1 MAETPFGAA
10 RGRPLDTARG
20 SRPFDSAQGR
30 PADAWRTTLKNRIV
44 VAAVGL
50 FVWSSAIEARL
61 VYLQVY
67 HHADLAARA
76 ERQQLRTVAAS
87 GKRGEIRDRRGHVLA
102 YSVDADSI
110 YAVPTEI
117 AEASQAAASLCGALG
132 DCSAADRQALAE
144 RIRRGRAFV
153 YVRRQVTPDQ
163 ARRVAD
169 LQLEGVG
176 FMKENRRFYPNK
188 ELAAHLLGYVGVD
201 NTGLAGVE
209 ATYDNLIKGHAGT
222 VLIQTDAKRHAFSR
236 VERPSTT
243 GADLELTIDQYLQ
256 HIAERE
262 LQAGVDE
269 AGAEGGSAIVM
280 DPASGEILA
289 LASYPTFNPN
299 AYRNFRDEER
309 RNRAIQ
315 DLYEPGST
323 FKIVTASAA
332 LEQKLLTP
340 TDAVDT
346 NPGVIRFG
354 SRVVNED
361 KHHNY
366 GVLSFTDVI
375 VRSSNVGA
383 IRIGLR
389 VGAERMGLYAR
400 RFGFGRPT
408 SPDFPSESPGILW
421 DPSRQNES
429 ALASMSMGYQVGVTP
444 LQMAAAVSSVAN
456 GGELVQPRVVR
467 AVTRDGVRKTVPR
480 KVLAHA
486 IDRDTAAEVTAIM
499 EAVIERGTG
508 RSAQI
513 DSYTVA
519 GKTGTAQKVENG
531 RYSSTDY
538 NVSFVGFVPSR
549 KPVFTI
555 VVVVDSPHRVSPY
568 GSTVA
573 APIFRRIAA
582 AALQQYGVPPSLNR
596 APTVLAMR
604 RDTTD
609 RDARPFDSAQGRPM
623 ATAGVGPSIVTVRS
637 GAPRAAAVFPD
648 LRGLSAR
655 DALRTLSRLGMTAR
669 LNGAGIVVRQVPQ
682 AGAPIDH
689 ETAATLWLERQL
701 AAVP

>member
-1 MAETPFGAA
+1 VAETPAN
-10 RGRPLDTARG
+10 
-20 SRPFDSAQGR
+20 
-30 PADAWRTTLKNRIV
+30 AWRTTLKSRIV

-61 VYLQVY
+61 VYLQVFR
-67 HHADLAARA
+67 HADLAARA
-76 ERQQLRTVAAS
+76 ERQQLRTVVAS

-117 AEASQAAASLCGALG
+117 ADAARAAASLCGALA
-132 DCSAADRQALAE
+132 DCSPADRQGLAD

-188 ELAAHLLGYVGVD
+188 QLAAHLLGYVGLD

-262 LQAGVDE
+262 LQAGVQY

-280 DPASGEILA
+280 DPSTGEILA
-289 LASYPTFNPN
+289 LASSPAFNPN
-299 AYRNFRDEER
+299 AYRNFNDEER

-332 LEQKLLTP
+332 LEQKLLKP
-340 TDAVDT
+340 SDFVDT

-383 IRIGLR
+383 IKIGLR
-389 VGAERMGLYAR
+389 VGSERMGMYAR

-421 DPSRQNES
+421 DPSRQTDS
-429 ALASMSMGYQVGVTP
+429 ALASMAMGYQVGVTP

-456 GGELVQPRVVR
+456 GCDLLQPRVVR
-467 AVTRDGVRKTVPR
+467 R
-480 KVLAHA
+480 
-486 IDRDTAAEVTAIM
+486 
-499 EAVIERGTG
+499 
-508 RSAQI
+508 
-513 DSYTVA
+513 
-519 GKTGTAQKVENG
+519 
-531 RYSSTDY
+531 
-538 NVSFVGFVPSR
+538 
-549 KPVFTI
+549 
-555 VVVVDSPHRVSPY
+555 
-568 GSTVA
+568 
-573 APIFRRIAA
+573 
-582 AALQQYGVPPSLNR
+582 
-596 APTVLAMR
+596 
-604 RDTTD
+604 
-609 RDARPFDSAQGRPM
+609 
-623 ATAGVGPSIVTVRS
+623 
-637 GAPRAAAVFPD
+637 
-648 LRGLSAR
+648 
-655 DALRTLSRLGMTAR
+655 
-669 LNGAGIVVRQVPQ
+669 
-682 AGAPIDH
+682 
-689 ETAATLWLERQL
+689 
-701 AAVP
+701 

>member
-1 MAETPFGAA
+1 MTE
-10 RGRPLDTARG
+10 
-20 SRPFDSAQGR
+20 
-30 PADAWRTTLKNRIV
+30 PANAWRTTLKSRIV

-50 FVWSSAIEARL
+50 FVWSTAIEARL

-67 HHADLAARA
+67 RHGDLVARA

-117 AEASQAAASLCGALG
+117 ADPDQAAASLCRALD
-132 DCSAADRQALAE
+132 DCSPADRQALAD

-163 ARRVAD
+163 ARRVAA

-188 ELAAHLLGYVGVD
+188 ELAAHLLGYVGLD
-201 NTGLAGVE
+201 NTGLAGIE

-222 VLIQTDAKRHAFSR
+222 VLIQTDAKRQAFSR

-243 GADLELTIDQYLQ
+243 GADLDLTIDEYLQ

-262 LQAGVDE
+262 LQAGVE
-269 AGAEGGSAIVM
+269 YAGAEGGSAVVM
-280 DPASGEILA
+280 DPRTGEILA

-299 AYRNFRDEER
+299 AYRNSTDEER

-332 LEQKLLTP
+332 LEQKVLTP
-340 TDAVDT
+340 TDLVDT
-346 NPGVIRFG
+346 SPGVIRFG
-354 SRVVNED
+354 SRVVDED

-375 VRSSNVGA
+375 VKSSNVGA
-383 IRIGLR
+383 IKIGLR
-389 VGAERMGLYAR
+389 VGAQRMGIYAR
-400 RFGFGRPT
+400 RFGFGHPM

-421 DPSRQNES
+421 DPARQTES
-429 ALASMSMGYQVGVTP
+429 ALASMSMGYQVAVTP
-444 LQMAAAVSSVAN
+444 LQMATAVSAVAN
-456 GGELVQPRVVR
+456 GGELLQPRIVR
-467 AVTRDGVRKTVPR
+467 AVTRDGVRRAVPR
-480 KVLAHA
+480 KVVTHA
-486 IDRDTAAEVTAIM
+486 IDRDTAADVTAIM
-499 EAVIERGTG
+499 EAVVERGTG
-508 RSAQI
+508 RAAQI
-513 DSYTVA
+513 ERYTIA

-531 RYSSTDY
+531 RYSNTDY

-549 KPVFTI
+549 DPVFTI
-555 VVVVDSPHRVSPY
+555 VVVVDSPHKVPPY
-568 GSTVA
+568 GATVA
-573 APIFRRIAA
+573 APVFKRIAA
-582 AALQQYGVPPSLNR
+582 AALQQYGVPPSINP
-596 APTVLAMR
+596 APPVLAVHH
-604 RDTTD
+604 DADDAHD
-609 RDARPFDSAQGRPM
+609 RPTS
-623 ATAGVGPSIVTVRS
+623 TAGLTPNIVTVN
-637 GAPRAAAVFPD
+637 GKAPGTAAVFPD

-655 DALRTLSRLGMTAR
+655 DALRTLARLGMTAR
-669 LNGAGIVVRQVPQ
+669 LNGAGIVIRQVPEP
-682 AGAPIDH
+682 GAALDR
-689 ETAATLWLERQL
+689 ETAATLWLQRQL
-701 AAVP
+701 AAAP

>member
-1 MAETPFGAA
+1 LAETP
-10 RGRPLDTARG
+10 L
-20 SRPFDSAQGR
+20 DSAHSKPFGSAPGK
-30 PADAWRTTLKNRIV
+30 PAKAWRTTLKSRIV

-50 FVWSSAIEARL
+50 FVWSAGIEARL
-61 VYLQVY
+61 IYLQVY
-67 HHADLAARA
+67 RHAELAARA

-87 GKRGEIRDRRGHVLA
+87 GKRGEILDREGHVFA

-110 YAVPTEI
+110 YSVPTEI
-117 AEASQAAASLCGALG
+117 ADPAKAASSLCGALG
-132 DCSAADRQALAE
+132 DCTFADRQALAE

-163 ARRVAD
+163 ARRVAA
-169 LQLEGVG
+169 LELEGVG

-201 NTGLAGVE
+201 NNGLAGVE

-222 VLIQTDAKRHAFSR
+222 VLIQTDAKRQAFSR

-243 GADLELTIDQYLQ
+243 GADIELTIDQYLQ

-262 LQAGVDE
+262 LQAGVE
-269 AGAEGGSAIVM
+269 YAGAEGGSAIVM
-280 DPASGEILA
+280 EPTTGEILA

-299 AYRNFRDEER
+299 AYRNFRDEAR

-332 LEQKLLTP
+332 LEQKLVKP
-340 TDAVDT
+340 TDWIDT

-354 SRVVNED
+354 GRVIDED
-361 KHHNY
+361 RHHNY
-366 GVLSFTDVI
+366 GVLTFTDVL

-383 IRIGLR
+383 IKIGLR
-389 VGAERMGLYAR
+389 IGAERLGLYAR

-421 DPSRQNES
+421 DPARQTDS

-467 AVTRDGVRKTVPR
+467 AVIRDAVRKLVPR
-480 KVLAHA
+480 KVLSRP
-486 IDRDTAAEVTAIM
+486 IDSGTAAEVTSIM
-499 EAVIERGTG
+499 EAVVERGTG
-508 RSAQI
+508 QTAQI
-513 DSYTVA
+513 DGYTVA

-531 RYSSTDY
+531 RYSNTDY

-549 KPVFTI
+549 KPAFTI
-555 VVVVDSPHRVSPY
+555 VIVIDSPHRVPPY
-568 GSTVA
+568 GATVA
-573 APIFRRIAA
+573 APVFQRIAA
-582 AALQQYGVPPSLNR
+582 AALRQYGIPASLNP
-596 APTVLAMR
+596 APPVLAVR
-604 RDTTD
+604 RQTD
-609 RDARPFDSAQGRPM
+609 DVHEQPTSA
-623 ATAGVGPSIVTVRS
+623 AGAVPNIVTLAGGERS
-637 GAPRAAAVFPD
+637 AAAVFPD

-655 DALRTLSRLGMTAR
+655 DALRMLARLGMTAR
-669 LNGAGIVVRQVPQ
+669 LNGAGLVVKQLPEP
-682 AGAPIDH
+682 GEPIDR
-689 ETAATLWLERQL
+689 ESAATLWLERQQVT
-701 AAVP
+701 AP

>member
-1 MAETPFGAA
+1 VAETPANI
-10 RGRPLDTARG
+10 
-20 SRPFDSAQGR
+20 
-30 PADAWRTTLKNRIV
+30 WRTTLKSRIV

-50 FVWSSAIEARL
+50 FVWSAGIEARL

-67 HHADLAARA
+67 RHADLVARA
-76 ERQQLRTVAAS
+76 ERQQLRTIAAS
-87 GKRGEIRDRRGHVLA
+87 GKRGEILDRQGHVLA

-110 YAVPTEI
+110 YGVPTEI
-117 AEASQAAASLCGALG
+117 ADPVKAAASLCGALG
-132 DCSAADRQALAE
+132 DCTLADRQALVD

-209 ATYDNLIKGHAGT
+209 ATYDNLIKGQEGT
-222 VLIQTDAKRHAFSR
+222 VLIQTDAKRQAFSR

-262 LQAGVDE
+262 LQAGVE
-269 AGAEGGSAIVM
+269 YAGAEGGSAIVM
-280 DPASGEILA
+280 DPFTGEILA

-299 AYRNFRDEER
+299 AYRSFRDDAR

-332 LEQKLLTP
+332 LEQKLLKP
-340 TDAVDT
+340 TDFIDT
-346 NPGVIRFG
+346 NPGVVRFG
-354 SRVVNED
+354 SRVIDED

-366 GVLSFTDVI
+366 GVLTFTDVI
-375 VRSSNVGA
+375 VKSSNVGA
-383 IRIGLR
+383 IKIGLR
-389 VGAERMGLYAR
+389 VGAERLGLYAR
-400 RFGFGRPT
+400 RFGFGHPT

-421 DPSRQNES
+421 DPARQTDS

-444 LQMAAAVSSVAN
+444 LQMATAVSSVAN
-456 GGELVQPRVVR
+456 GGELVQPRIVR
-467 AVTRDGVRKTVPR
+467 AVIRDGIRKAVPR
-480 KVLAHA
+480 KVLARA
-486 IDRDTAAEVTAIM
+486 IDNGTAAEVTSIM
-499 EAVIERGTG
+499 EAVVERGTG

-513 DSYTVA
+513 DGYAIA

-531 RYSSTDY
+531 RYSNTDY

-555 VVVVDSPHRVSPY
+555 VVVVDSPHKVPPY
-568 GSTVA
+568 GATVA
-573 APIFRRIAA
+573 APIFKRITAE
-582 AALQQYGVPPSLNR
+582 ALRQYGVPPSLNP
-596 APTVLAMR
+596 APPVLAVHHEA
-604 RDTTD
+604 DDVHEQPT
-609 RDARPFDSAQGRPM
+609 S
-623 ATAGVGPSIVTVRS
+623 TAGVAANVVTVETGDHAS
-637 GAPRAAAVFPD
+637 GAVFPD

-655 DALRTLSRLGMTAR
+655 DALRMLARLGMTAR
-669 LNGAGIVVRQVPQ
+669 LNGAGLVVKQVPEP
-682 AGAPIDH
+682 GAPIDRD
-689 ETAATLWLERQL
+689 TASTLWLEREQVS
-701 AAVP
+701 AP

>member
-1 MAETPFGAA
+1 VAQTPAN
-10 RGRPLDTARG
+10 T
-20 SRPFDSAQGR
+20 
-30 PADAWRTTLKNRIV
+30 WRTTLKSRLV

-50 FVWSSAIEARL
+50 FVWSAAIEARL

-67 HHADLAARA
+67 RHADLVARA

-87 GKRGEIRDRRGHVLA
+87 GKRGEILDRAGHVLA

-117 AEASQAAASLCGALG
+117 ADPDQAAASLCGALG
-132 DCSAADRQALAE
+132 DCSSTDRQALAD

-188 ELAAHLLGYVGVD
+188 ELAAHLLGYVGLD

-243 GADLELTIDQYLQ
+243 GADVELTIDEYLQ

-262 LQAGVDE
+262 LQTGVE
-269 AGAEGGSAIVM
+269 YAGAEGGSAIVM
-280 DPASGEILA
+280 DPLTGEILA
-289 LASYPTFNPN
+289 LANYPTFNPN
-299 AYRNFRDEER
+299 AYRTFGDDDR

-332 LEQKLLTP
+332 LEQKLLKP
-340 TDAVDT
+340 TDLVDT
-346 NPGVIRFG
+346 SPGVIRFG
-354 SRVVNED
+354 SRVIDED

-383 IRIGLR
+383 IKIGLR
-389 VGAERMGLYAR
+389 VGPERLGLYAR
-400 RFGFGRPT
+400 RFGFGHPT

-421 DPSRQNES
+421 DPARQSES

-456 GGELVQPRVVR
+456 GGELLQPRVVR
-467 AVTRDGVRKTVPR
+467 AVTRDGARRPVPR

-486 IDRDTAAEVTAIM
+486 IDRDTAAEVMSIM
-499 EAVIERGTG
+499 EAVVERGTG

-513 DSYTVA
+513 GGYTIA

-531 RYSSTDY
+531 RYSNTDF
-538 NVSFVGFVPSR
+538 NVSFVGFIPSR

-555 VVVVDSPHRVSPY
+555 VVVVDSPHKVPPY
-568 GSTVA
+568 GATVA
-573 APIFRRIAA
+573 APIFKRIAT
-582 AALQQYGVPPSLNR
+582 AALRQYGVPPSINPATPLLVAR
-596 APTVLAMR
+596 H
-604 RDTTD
+604 
-609 RDARPFDSAQGRPM
+609 DADDAHEQPLDSARGKPTS
-623 ATAGVGPSIVTVRS
+623 TAGITPNIVTVGGEANGS
-637 GAPRAAAVFPD
+637 AAVFPD

-669 LNGAGIVVRQVPQ
+669 LNGAGIVVRQAPEP
-682 AGAPIDH
+682 GAPIDR

-701 AAVP
+701 AATP

>member
-1 MAETPFGAA
+1 VAETPAN
-10 RGRPLDTARG
+10 
-20 SRPFDSAQGR
+20 
-30 PADAWRTTLKNRIV
+30 AWRTTLKRRLV

-50 FVWSSAIEARL
+50 FVWSAAIEARL
-61 VYLQVY
+61 VYLQIFR
-67 HHADLAARA
+67 HADLVARA

-87 GKRGEIRDRRGHVLA
+87 GKRGEILDRQRHVLA

-117 AEASQAAASLCGALG
+117 ADATQAAASLCGALG
-132 DCSAADRQALAE
+132 DCSSADRLALGE
-144 RIRRGRAFV
+144 RIRRGRSFV

-188 ELAAHLLGYVGVD
+188 ELAAHVLGYVGLD
-201 NTGLAGVE
+201 NAGLAGVE

-243 GADLELTIDQYLQ
+243 GADLELTIDEYLQ

-262 LQAGVDE
+262 LQAGVE
-269 AGAEGGSAIVM
+269 WAGAEGGAAVVM
-280 DPASGEILA
+280 DPYTGEILA
-289 LASYPTFNPN
+289 LANYPTFNPN
-299 AYRNFRDEER
+299 VYRSFGDDNR

-332 LEQKLLTP
+332 LEQKLLKP
-340 TDAVDT
+340 TDMVDT

-354 SRVVNED
+354 SRVVDED

-383 IRIGLR
+383 IKIGLR
-389 VGAERMGLYAR
+389 VGSERLGLYAR
-400 RFGFGRPT
+400 RFGFGHPT

-421 DPSRQNES
+421 DPVKQSES
-429 ALASMSMGYQVGVTP
+429 ALASMAMGYQVGVTP
-444 LQMAAAVSSVAN
+444 LQMASAVSSVAN

-467 AVTRDGVRKTVPR
+467 AVIRDGARRPVPR
-480 KVLAHA
+480 KVLGRA
-486 IDRDTAAEVTAIM
+486 IDAATAADVTAIM
-499 EAVIERGTG
+499 EAVVERGTG

-513 DSYTVA
+513 DGYTVA
-519 GKTGTAQKVENG
+519 GKTGTAQKVVNG
-531 RYSSTDY
+531 RYSNTDY

-555 VVVVDSPHRVSPY
+555 VVVVDSPHKVPPY
-568 GSTVA
+568 GATVA
-573 APIFRRIAA
+573 APIFKRIATA
-582 AALQQYGVPPSLNR
+582 AMRQYGVPPSINP
-596 APTVLAMR
+596 APALLVAR
-604 RDTTD
+604 REAEGMHEQPT
-609 RDARPFDSAQGRPM
+609 S
-623 ATAGVGPSIVTVRS
+623 TAGITPNIITVDG
-637 GAPRAAAVFPD
+637 GAQAAQAFVPD

-655 DALRTLSRLGMTAR
+655 DALRTLSRLGMSAR
-669 LNGAGIVVRQVPQ
+669 LNGTGIVVRQLPE
-682 AGAPIDH
+682 AGAPIDRD
-689 ETAATLWLERQL
+689 TSSTLWLERQL
-701 AAVP
+701 AATP

>member
-1 MAETPFGAA
+1 MAETPAN
-10 RGRPLDTARG
+10 
-20 SRPFDSAQGR
+20 
-30 PADAWRTTLKNRIV
+30 AWRTTLKRRLV

-50 FVWSSAIEARL
+50 FVWSAAIEARL
-61 VYLQVY
+61 VYLQIFR
-67 HHADLAARA
+67 HADLVARA

-87 GKRGEIRDRRGHVLA
+87 GKRGEILDRQRHVLA

-117 AEASQAAASLCGALG
+117 ADATQAAASLCGALG
-132 DCSAADRQALAE
+132 DCSSADRLALGE

-188 ELAAHLLGYVGVD
+188 ELAAHVLGYVGLD
-201 NTGLAGVE
+201 NAGLAGVE

-243 GADLELTIDQYLQ
+243 GADLELTIDEYLQ

-262 LQAGVDE
+262 LQAGVE
-269 AGAEGGSAIVM
+269 WAGAEGGAAVVM
-280 DPASGEILA
+280 DPYTGEILA
-289 LASYPTFNPN
+289 LANYPTFNPN
-299 AYRNFRDEER
+299 VYRSFGDDNR

-332 LEQKLLTP
+332 LEQKLLKP
-340 TDAVDT
+340 TDMVDT

-354 SRVVNED
+354 SRVVDED

-383 IRIGLR
+383 IKIGLR
-389 VGAERMGLYAR
+389 VGSERLGLYAR
-400 RFGFGRPT
+400 RFGFGHPT

-421 DPSRQNES
+421 DPVKQSES
-429 ALASMSMGYQVGVTP
+429 ALASMAMGYQVGVTP
-444 LQMAAAVSSVAN
+444 LQMASAVSSVAN
-456 GGELVQPRVVR
+456 GGDLVQPRVVR
-467 AVTRDGVRKTVPR
+467 AVIRDGARRPVPR
-480 KVLAHA
+480 KVLGRA
-486 IDRDTAAEVTAIM
+486 IDAATAADVTAIM
-499 EAVIERGTG
+499 EAVVERGTG
-508 RSAQI
+508 RSAEI
-513 DSYTVA
+513 DGYTIA
-519 GKTGTAQKVENG
+519 GKTGTAQKVVNG
-531 RYSSTDY
+531 RYSNTDY

-555 VVVVDSPHRVSPY
+555 VVVVDSPHKVPPY
-568 GSTVA
+568 GATVA
-573 APIFRRIAA
+573 APIFKRIAA
-582 AALQQYGVPPSLNR
+582 AAMRQYGVPPSINP
-596 APTVLAMR
+596 APALLVAR
-604 RDTTD
+604 REAEGMHEQPT
-609 RDARPFDSAQGRPM
+609 S
-623 ATAGVGPSIVTVRS
+623 TAGITPNIITVDG
-637 GAPRAAAVFPD
+637 GAQAAQAFVPD

-655 DALRTLSRLGMTAR
+655 DALRTLSRLGMSAR
-669 LNGAGIVVRQVPQ
+669 LNGTGIVVRQLPE
-682 AGAPIDH
+682 AGAPIDRD
-689 ETAATLWLERQL
+689 TSSTLWLERQL
-701 AAVP
+701 AATP

>member
-1 MAETPFGAA
+1 MAETPAN
-10 RGRPLDTARG
+10 
-20 SRPFDSAQGR
+20 
-30 PADAWRTTLKNRIV
+30 AWRTTLKRRLV

-50 FVWSSAIEARL
+50 FVWSAAIEARL
-61 VYLQVY
+61 VYLQIFR
-67 HHADLAARA
+67 HADLVARA

-87 GKRGEIRDRRGHVLA
+87 GKRGEILDRQRHVLA

-117 AEASQAAASLCGALG
+117 ADATQAAASLCGALG
-132 DCSAADRQALAE
+132 DCSAADRLALGE

-188 ELAAHLLGYVGVD
+188 ELAAHVLGYVGLD
-201 NTGLAGVE
+201 NAGLAGVE

-236 VERPSTT
+236 IERPSTT
-243 GADLELTIDQYLQ
+243 GADLELTIDEYLQ

-262 LQAGVDE
+262 LQAGVE
-269 AGAEGGSAIVM
+269 WAGAEGGAAVVM
-280 DPASGEILA
+280 DPYTGEILA
-289 LASYPTFNPN
+289 LANYPRSANV
-299 AYRNFRDEER
+299 YRSFGDDNR

-332 LEQKLLTP
+332 LEQKLLKP
-340 TDAVDT
+340 TDMVDT

-354 SRVVNED
+354 SRVVDED

-383 IRIGLR
+383 IKIGLR
-389 VGAERMGLYAR
+389 VGSERLGLYAR
-400 RFGFGRPT
+400 RFGFGHPT

-421 DPSRQNES
+421 DPVKQSES
-429 ALASMSMGYQVGVTP
+429 ALASMAMGYQVGVTP
-444 LQMAAAVSSVAN
+444 LQMASAVSSVAN

-467 AVTRDGVRKTVPR
+467 AVIRDGARRPVPR
-480 KVLAHA
+480 KVLGRA
-486 IDRDTAAEVTAIM
+486 IDAATAADVTAIM
-499 EAVIERGTG
+499 EAVVERGTG

-513 DSYTVA
+513 DGYTVA
-519 GKTGTAQKVENG
+519 GKTGTAQKVVNG
-531 RYSSTDY
+531 RYSNTDY

-555 VVVVDSPHRVSPY
+555 VVVVDSPHKVPPY
-568 GSTVA
+568 GATVA
-573 APIFRRIAA
+573 APIFKRIATA
-582 AALQQYGVPPSLNR
+582 AMRQYGVPPSINP
-596 APTVLAMR
+596 APALLVAR
-604 RDTTD
+604 REAEGTHEQPT
-609 RDARPFDSAQGRPM
+609 S
-623 ATAGVGPSIVTVRS
+623 TAGITPNIVTVDG
-637 GAPRAAAVFPD
+637 GAHAAEGFVPD

-655 DALRTLSRLGMTAR
+655 DALRTLSRLGMSAR
-669 LNGAGIVVRQVPQ
+669 LNGTGIVVRQLPE
-682 AGAPIDH
+682 AGAPIDRD
-689 ETAATLWLERQL
+689 TSSTLWLERQL
-701 AAVP
+701 AATP

>member
-1 MAETPFGAA
+1 MAETPAN
-10 RGRPLDTARG
+10 
-20 SRPFDSAQGR
+20 
-30 PADAWRTTLKNRIV
+30 AWRTTLKRRLV

-50 FVWSSAIEARL
+50 FVWSVAIEARL
-61 VYLQVY
+61 VYLQIFR
-67 HHADLAARA
+67 HADLVARA

-87 GKRGEIRDRRGHVLA
+87 GKRGEILDRQRHVLA

-117 AEASQAAASLCGALG
+117 ADATQAAASLCGALG
-132 DCSAADRQALAE
+132 DCSSADRLALGE

-188 ELAAHLLGYVGVD
+188 ELAAHVLGYVGLD
-201 NTGLAGVE
+201 NAGLAGVE

-243 GADLELTIDQYLQ
+243 GADLELTIDEYLQ

-262 LQAGVDE
+262 LQAGVE
-269 AGAEGGSAIVM
+269 WAGAEGGAAVVM
-280 DPASGEILA
+280 DPYTGEILA
-289 LASYPTFNPN
+289 LANYPTFNPN
-299 AYRNFRDEER
+299 VYRSFGDDNR

-332 LEQKLLTP
+332 LEQKLLKP
-340 TDAVDT
+340 TDMVDT

-354 SRVVNED
+354 SRVVDED

-383 IRIGLR
+383 IKIGLR
-389 VGAERMGLYAR
+389 VGSERLGLYAR
-400 RFGFGRPT
+400 RFGFGHPT

-421 DPSRQNES
+421 DPVKQSES
-429 ALASMSMGYQVGVTP
+429 ALASMAMGYQVGVTP
-444 LQMAAAVSSVAN
+444 LQMASAVSSVAN

-467 AVTRDGVRKTVPR
+467 AVIRDGARRPVPR
-480 KVLAHA
+480 KVLGRA
-486 IDRDTAAEVTAIM
+486 IDGATAADVTAIM
-499 EAVIERGTG
+499 EAVVERGTG

-513 DSYTVA
+513 DGYTIA
-519 GKTGTAQKVENG
+519 GKTGTAQKVVNG
-531 RYSSTDY
+531 RYSNTDY

-555 VVVVDSPHRVSPY
+555 VVVVDSPHKVPPY
-568 GSTVA
+568 GATVA
-573 APIFRRIAA
+573 APIFKRIATA
-582 AALQQYGVPPSLNR
+582 AMRQYGVPPSINP
-596 APTVLAMR
+596 APALLVAR
-604 RDTTD
+604 REAEGTHEQ
-609 RDARPFDSAQGRPM
+609 PLDSARDM
-623 ATAGVGPSIVTVRS
+623 STSTAGITPNIVTVDG
-637 GAPRAAAVFPD
+637 GAHAPQGFVPD

-655 DALRTLSRLGMTAR
+655 DALRTLSRLGMSAR
-669 LNGAGIVVRQVPQ
+669 LNGTGIVVRQLPE
-682 AGAPIDH
+682 AGAPIDRD
-689 ETAATLWLERQL
+689 TSSTLWLERQL
-701 AAVP
+701 AATP

>member
-1 MAETPFGAA
+1 
-10 RGRPLDTARG
+10 
-20 SRPFDSAQGR
+20 
-30 PADAWRTTLKNRIV
+30 
-44 VAAVGL
+44 
-50 FVWSSAIEARL
+50 
-61 VYLQVY
+61 
-67 HHADLAARA
+67 
-76 ERQQLRTVAAS
+76 
-87 GKRGEIRDRRGHVLA
+87 
-102 YSVDADSI
+102 
-110 YAVPTEI
+110 
-117 AEASQAAASLCGALG
+117 
-132 DCSAADRQALAE
+132 
-144 RIRRGRAFV
+144 
-153 YVRRQVTPDQ
+153 
-163 ARRVAD
+163 
-169 LQLEGVG
+169 
-176 FMKENRRFYPNK
+176 
-188 ELAAHLLGYVGVD
+188 
-201 NTGLAGVE
+201 
-209 ATYDNLIKGHAGT
+209 
-222 VLIQTDAKRHAFSR
+222 
-236 VERPSTT
+236 
-243 GADLELTIDQYLQ
+243 
-256 HIAERE
+256 
-262 LQAGVDE
+262 
-269 AGAEGGSAIVM
+269 
-280 DPASGEILA
+280 
-289 LASYPTFNPN
+289 
-299 AYRNFRDEER
+299 
-309 RNRAIQ
+309 
-315 DLYEPGST
+315 
-323 FKIVTASAA
+323 
-332 LEQKLLTP
+332 
-340 TDAVDT
+340 
-346 NPGVIRFG
+346 
-354 SRVVNED
+354 
-361 KHHNY
+361 
-366 GVLSFTDVI
+366 VLSFTDVI

-383 IRIGLR
+383 IKVGLR

-400 RFGFGRPT
+400 RFGFGHPT

-421 DPSRQNES
+421 DPSRQTES

-467 AVTRDGVRKTVPR
+467 AVTRDGVRKPVPR

-623 ATAGVGPSIVTVRS
+623 ATAGVGPSIVTVKS

-682 AGAPIDH
+682 AGAPIDR